1 MSLSTYTI
9 YWLILTVID
18 IVKYSDL
25 ILDVATDLYTL
36 LN

>member
-18 IVKYSDL
+18 IIKYFDS
-25 ILDVATDLYTL
+25 ILNITIDLYTL
-36 LN
+36 FN